1 MELLAFAVGRKLLRA
16 PVTAL
21 ENKVRGHL
29 KLVAVS
35 ALPLER
41 SEQVALG
48 HLGREALAAAESSSL
63 LHILEVKLAVGLALI
78 ITVVKEGN
86 FLGGTLNLKGVPI
99 ADSFP
104 ILLGAVVS
112 SDSVFNVVGD
122 PPHGAVN
129 LGVCKLL
136 HEGLLENT
144 SEGLCKESE
153 FIVRCN
159 LSHHLLEVCLHGDVG
174 SEVQILLELIRV
186 SIPLTVEVAE
196 DEPVGI
202 KELLGGADA
211 ESAEE
216 QLFELEVGESVFL
229 TAADVVELS
238 PEVLGNVGLADVC
251 KKAAGILN
259 SCPLKHAV
267 YRNMEHDGVDVLEDV
282 GIKDTGL
289 TKRYPMLKTG
299 LGENALGDGLAY
311 RIVIVDADFNRVTG
325 SCPMD
330 RSVSVARLS
339 NGADVNDLDV
349 VLVGLSLNG
358 VNYVLSSGGV
368 GLNGLCR
375 IIVSRRRDHS
385 ADMKNII
392 RTLNALED
400 IVIFLQV
407 APDDLN
413 AGIIKVICE
422 FLSVFLTVAKK
433 QDYVKLIFFAVKLFE
448 ACPAHMAGSAGEKHC
463 LFFCHECFPSI
474 CIITECMIAH

>member
-1 MELLAFAVGRKLLRA
+1 
-16 PVTAL
+16 
-21 ENKVRGHL
+21 
-29 KLVAVS
+29 
-35 ALPLER
+35 
-41 SEQVALG
+41 
-48 HLGREALAAAESSSL
+48 
-63 LHILEVKLAVGLALI
+63 
-78 ITVVKEGN
+78 
-86 FLGGTLNLKGVPI
+86 
-99 ADSFP
+99 
-104 ILLGAVVS
+104 
-112 SDSVFNVVGD
+112 
-122 PPHGAVN
+122 
-129 LGVCKLL
+129 
-136 HEGLLENT
+136 
-144 SEGLCKESE
+144 
-153 FIVRCN
+153 
-159 LSHHLLEVCLHGDVG
+159 
-174 SEVQILLELIRV
+174 
-186 SIPLTVEVAE
+186 
-196 DEPVGI
+196 
-202 KELLGGADA
+202 
-211 ESAEE
+211 
-216 QLFELEVGESVFL
+216 
-229 TAADVVELS
+229 
-238 PEVLGNVGLADVC
+238 
-251 KKAAGILN
+251 
-259 SCPLKHAV
+259 
-267 YRNMEHDGVDVLEDV
+267 MEHDWVDVLEDV

-289 TKRYPMLKTG
+289 AKRYPMLKTG

-407 APDDLN
+407 APDDFN

-433 QDYVKLIFFAVKLFE
+433 QDYVKLIFFLVKLFE
-448 ACPAHMAGSAGEKHC
+448 ACPAHMAGSACEKHC

-474 CIITECMIAH
+474 CIITGCIIAH